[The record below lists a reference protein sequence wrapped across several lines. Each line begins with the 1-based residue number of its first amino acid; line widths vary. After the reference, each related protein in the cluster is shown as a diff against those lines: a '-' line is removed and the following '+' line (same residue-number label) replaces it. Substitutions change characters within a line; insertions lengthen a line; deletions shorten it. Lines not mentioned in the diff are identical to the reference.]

1 MPSKNAVQNQEW
13 LDRYKKKI
21 IIGIVSVMTLSI
33 IITMIYIA
41 CTMRSRLIDERAVQ
55 AEEIGIIIHSSL
67 NHLMEARDPGKMQD
81 TLVGIGK
88 ENPAIVGTFILDNKG
103 KVAYSSRQ
111 KDIGTTIDRFSDVS
125 CKGCHSGPVTVPHDK
140 TMTVTVDGTRV
151 IRHVHIIENQPS
163 CHRCHPAEVRING
176 KLVIDSSL
184 ESTDSLIRTIILII
198 LGSSLVCLAILIP
211 FLWQALSKGVNT
223 YIKEIRMKSAELL
236 ILYSIVDR
244 LSTTIEFEELKHII
258 IEIISEA
265 LGADEI
271 DMVLPNEYRELG
283 VIVWAKNKKDMQR
296 KKVEVASALHDII
309 YAWVEGRITD
319 HTIVN
324 DGQEIHMPVSKG
336 ENRLALFIIRRT
348 SGSFEPYQLTLVRG
362 MANHISV
369 AFENA
374 LLYRMAITD
383 ELTGLY
389 SSRHFKQAI
398 GKKYSLFH
406 EFGEKMTLLMI
417 DIDDFKRVNDTYGH
431 PAGDAI
437 LKEVGKCILSSIRE
451 PDLGFRYGGEE
462 FAVILPASDIPAGK
476 VVAER
481 MRALIEHYPFKVDQ
495 HVLKVTVSIGVAS
508 WPESAESI
516 KEIIAEADKA
526 LYEAK
531 HGGKNKVMV
540 REGNKK

>member
-1 MPSKNAVQNQEW
+1 MTPENAVQNHEW
-13 LDRYKKKI
+13 LDTYKKKI
-21 IIGIVSVMTLSI
+21 ILGIVSLMTLSI
-33 IITMIYIA
+33 AVTMIYIA
-41 CTMRSRLIDERAVQ
+41 CTMRSRLIEERGVQ
-55 AEEIGIIIHSSL
+55 AEELGTILHSSL
-67 NHLMEARDPGKMQD
+67 NHLMESRDPGKMQD
-81 TLVGIGK
+81 TLVVIGK
-88 ENPAIVGTFILDNKG
+88 ENPAMVKTFILDNKG
-103 KVAYSSRQ
+103 RVAYSSREQ
-111 KDIGTTIDRFSDVS
+111 DIGVTIDRFSDGS
-125 CKGCHSGPVTVPHDK
+125 CKGCHNGPVTVPHDT
-140 TMTVTVDGTRV
+140 TMTVTVDGKRV
-151 IRHVHIIENQPS
+151 LRHVHIIENRPS
-163 CHRCHPAEVRING
+163 CHRCHPAGDRING

-184 ESTDSLIRTIILII
+184 EPTDSLIRTVILII

-211 FLWQALSKGVNT
+211 FLWRTLSKGVNT
-223 YIKEIRMKSAELL
+223 YINEIRMKSAELL

-244 LSTTIEFEELKHII
+244 LSATIDIEELKKII

-283 VIVWAKNKKDMQR
+283 VIVWTKNKSALLR
-296 KKVEVASALHDII
+296 KKIEIASALHDII
-309 YAWVEGRITD
+309 YAWVEGRITE

-324 DGQEIHMPVSKG
+324 EGKEIHMPVSKG
-336 ENRLALFIIRRT
+336 GNRLALLIIRST
-348 SGSFEPYQLTLVRG
+348 SGVFEPYQLTLVRG

-374 LLYRMAITD
+374 MLYRMAITD

-389 SSRHFKQAI
+389 SNRYFRQAI

-417 DIDDFKRVNDTYGH
+417 DIDDFKKVNDTYGH

-462 FAVILPASDIPAGK
+462 FAVILPASDIPAGN

-481 MRALIEHYPFKVDQ
+481 MRALIEHYPFKIDQ
-495 HVLKVTVSIGVAS
+495 HVLKLTVSIGVAS
-508 WPESAESI
+508 WPASAENI
-516 KEIIAEADKA
+516 KDVISEADKA

-531 HGGKNKVMV
+531 HGGKNRVAMRV
-540 REGNKK
+540 REG

>member
-1 MPSKNAVQNQEW
+1 MTRKNAGRNQEW
-13 LDRYKKKI
+13 LDKYKKKI
-21 IIGIVSVMTLSI
+21 ILGIVSLMTLSI
-33 IITMIYIA
+33 VVTMIYIT
-41 CTMRSRLIDERAVQ
+41 CTMRSRLMKERGVQ
-55 AEEIGIIIHSSL
+55 AEELGIILHSSL

-81 TLVGIGK
+81 TLVVIGK
-88 ENPAIVGTFILDNKG
+88 ENPAIVRTFILDNRG
-103 KVAYSSRQ
+103 KVAYSSRER
-111 KDIGTTIDRFSDVS
+111 DIGATIDRFSDVS
-125 CKGCHSGPVTVPHDK
+125 CKGCHRGPVTVPHNK
-140 TMTVTVDGTRV
+140 TMIVTVDGKRV
-151 IRHVHIIENQPS
+151 LRHVHIIENQPS
-163 CHRCHPAEVRING
+163 CHRCHPAEARING

-184 ESTDSLIRTIILII
+184 EPMDSLIRTVILII
-198 LGSSLVCLAILIP
+198 LGSSLACLAILIP
-211 FLWQALSKGVNT
+211 FLWVTLSKGVNT
-223 YIKEIRMKSAELL
+223 YINEIRMRSAELL

-244 LSTTIEFEELKHII
+244 LSTTIDFEELKHII
-258 IEIISEA
+258 IEIISDA

-271 DMVLPNEYRELG
+271 DLVLPNEYRELG
-283 VIVWAKNKKDMQR
+283 VIVWTKDKSAMLR

-309 YAWVEGRITD
+309 YAWGEGRLTE

-324 DGQEIHMPVSKG
+324 EGKEIHMPVSKG
-336 ENRLALFIIRRT
+336 DNRLALLIIRST
-348 SGSFEPYQLTLVRG
+348 SGVFEPYQLTLVRG

-389 SSRHFKQAI
+389 SIRHFRQAI
-398 GKKYSLFH
+398 GKRYSHFQ
-406 EFGEKMTLLMI
+406 EFGEKMTLLMV
-417 DIDDFKRVNDTYGH
+417 DIDNFKKVNDTYGH

-462 FAVILPASDIPAGK
+462 FAVILPTSDIPAGK

-495 HVLKVTVSIGVAS
+495 HVLQVTVSIGVAS
-508 WPESAESI
+508 WPASAESI
-516 KEIIAEADKA
+516 KDIISEADKA

-531 HGGKNKVMV
+531 HSGKNQVVV
-540 REGNKK
+540 RAKA

>member
-1 MPSKNAVQNQEW
+1 MTGKTAAQNQEW

-21 IIGIVSVMTLSI
+21 ILGIVSVMTLSI
-33 IITMIYIA
+33 VVTMFYIT
-41 CTMRSRLIDERAVQ
+41 CTMRSRLIQERGVQ
-55 AEEIGIIIHSSL
+55 AEELGIVLHSSL
-67 NHLMEARDPGKMQD
+67 NYLMEARDPGKMQN
-81 TLVGIGK
+81 TLVVIGK
-88 ENPAIVGTFILDNKG
+88 ENPAIVKTFIIDTKG
-103 KVAYSSRQ
+103 KVAYSSRE
-111 KDIGTTIDRFSDVS
+111 KDIGATIDRFTDIS

-140 TMTVTVDGTRV
+140 TMTVTVDGKRV
-151 IRHVHIIENQPS
+151 LRHVHIIENQPS
-163 CHRCHPAEVRING
+163 CHRCHPADVRING

-184 ESTDSLIRTIILII
+184 EPTDSLIRTVILII
-198 LGSSLVCLAILIP
+198 LGSSLACLAVLIP
-211 FLWQALSKGVNT
+211 FLWWALSRGVNT
-223 YIKEIRMKSAELL
+223 YIDEIRTKSAELL

-244 LSTTIEFEELKHII
+244 LSATIDFEELKQII

-283 VIVWAKNKKDMQR
+283 VIVWAKDKSAMQR

-309 YAWVEGRITD
+309 YAWGEGRITE
-319 HTIVN
+319 HVIVN
-324 DGQEIHMPVSKG
+324 EGKEIHMPVSKG
-336 ENRLALFIIRRT
+336 DNRLALIIIRST
-348 SGSFEPYQLTLVRG
+348 SGVFEPYQLALVRG

-389 SSRHFKQAI
+389 SIRHFRQAI
-398 GKKYSLFH
+398 GKRYSLFH

-417 DIDDFKRVNDTYGH
+417 DIDNFKKINDSYGH

-437 LKEVGKCILSSIRE
+437 LREVSKCILSSIRE

-481 MRALIEHYPFKVDQ
+481 MRSLIEHYPFKVDQ

-508 WPESAESI
+508 WPASAESI
-516 KEIIAEADKA
+516 KELIAEADKA

-531 HGGKNKVMV
+531 HGGKNQIVV
-540 REGNKK
+540 RAR

>member
-1 MPSKNAVQNQEW
+1 MTGKTAAQNQEW

-21 IIGIVSVMTLSI
+21 ILGIVSVMTLSI
-33 IITMIYIA
+33 VVTMFYIT
-41 CTMRSRLIDERAVQ
+41 CTMRSRLIQERGVQ
-55 AEEIGIIIHSSL
+55 AEELGIVLHSSL
-67 NHLMEARDPGKMQD
+67 NYLMEARDPGKMQN
-81 TLVGIGK
+81 TLVVIGK
-88 ENPAIVGTFILDNKG
+88 ENPAIVKTFIIDTKG
-103 KVAYSSRQ
+103 KVAYSSRE
-111 KDIGTTIDRFSDVS
+111 KDIGATIDRFTDIS

-140 TMTVTVDGTRV
+140 TMTVTVDGKRV
-151 IRHVHIIENQPS
+151 LRHVHIIENQPS
-163 CHRCHPAEVRING
+163 CHRCHPADVRING

-184 ESTDSLIRTIILII
+184 EPTDSLIRTVILII
-198 LGSSLVCLAILIP
+198 LGSSLACLAVLIP
-211 FLWQALSKGVNT
+211 FLWWALSRGVNT
-223 YIKEIRMKSAELL
+223 YIDEIRTKSAELL

-244 LSTTIEFEELKHII
+244 LSATIDFEELKQII

-283 VIVWAKNKKDMQR
+283 VIVWAKDKSAMQR

-309 YAWVEGRITD
+309 YAWGEGRITE
-319 HTIVN
+319 HVIVN
-324 DGQEIHMPVSKG
+324 EGKEIHMPVSKG
-336 ENRLALFIIRRT
+336 DNRLALIIIRST
-348 SGSFEPYQLTLVRG
+348 SGVFEPYQLALVRG

-389 SSRHFKQAI
+389 SIRHFRQAI
-398 GKKYSLFH
+398 GKRYSLFH

-417 DIDDFKRVNDTYGH
+417 DIDNFKKINDSYGH

-437 LKEVGKCILSSIRE
+437 LREVSKCILSSIRE

-481 MRALIEHYPFKVDQ
+481 MRSLIEHYPFKVDQ

-508 WPESAESI
+508 WPASAESI
-516 KEIIAEADKA
+516 KELIAEADKA

-531 HGGKNKVMV
+531 HGGKNQIVV
-540 REGNKK
+540 RASKG

>member
-1 MPSKNAVQNQEW
+1 MTREKTVQNQEW

-21 IIGIVSVMTLSI
+21 ILSVVSLMTLSI
-33 IITMIYIA
+33 VVTMIYIT
-41 CTMRSRLIDERAVQ
+41 CTMRSRLIEERGVQ
-55 AEEIGIIIHSSL
+55 AEELGTILHSSL
-67 NHLMEARDPGKMQD
+67 NHLMEARDPGKMQN
-81 TLVGIGK
+81 TLVAIGK
-88 ENPAIVGTFILDNKG
+88 ENPAIVKAFIIDTRG
-103 KVAYSSRQ
+103 KVAYSSRE
-111 KDIGTTIDRFSDVS
+111 KDIGAVIDRFSDIS
-125 CKGCHSGPVTVPHDK
+125 CKGCHSGPVAAPHDK
-140 TMTVTVDGTRV
+140 TMTVTVDGKRV
-151 IRHVHIIENQPS
+151 LRHVHIIENQPA
-163 CHRCHPAEVRING
+163 CHRCHPAGTRING

-184 ESTDSLIRTIILII
+184 EPTDALVRAVILII
-198 LGSSLVCLAILIP
+198 LGSSLACLAILIP
-211 FLWQALSKGVNT
+211 FLWRTLSKGVNT
-223 YIKEIRMKSAELL
+223 YINEIRMRSAELL

-244 LSTTIEFEELKHII
+244 LSATIDFEELKHII

-283 VIVWAKNKKDMQR
+283 VIVWTKDKGAMLR

-309 YAWVEGRITD
+309 YAWGEGRITE

-336 ENRLALFIIRRT
+336 DNRLALIIIRSA
-348 SGSFEPYQLTLVRG
+348 SGVFEPYQLTLVRG

-389 SSRHFKQAI
+389 SIRHFRQAI
-398 GKKYSLFH
+398 GKRHSLFQGY
-406 EFGEKMTLLMI
+406 GEKMTLLMI
-417 DIDDFKRVNDTYGH
+417 DIDNFKKINDTYGH

-437 LKEVGKCILSSIRE
+437 LKEVGKCILSSIRD

-481 MRALIEHYPFKVDQ
+481 MRALIEHYPFKIDQ

-508 WPESAESI
+508 WPASAENI
-516 KEIIAEADKA
+516 KELISEADKA

-531 HGGKNKVMV
+531 HEGKNRIAVRV
-540 REGNKK
+540 REG

>member
-1 MPSKNAVQNQEW
+1 MTARNAVQDHEW

-21 IIGIVSVMTLSI
+21 IVGTVSLMTLSI
-33 IITMIYIA
+33 AVTMIYIS
-41 CTMRSRLIDERAVQ
+41 CTMRSRLLAERAVQ
-55 AEEIGIIIHSSL
+55 AEELGIVLHASL
-67 NHLMEARDPGKMQD
+67 NHLMETRDPGKMQD
-81 TLVGIGK
+81 TLVVIGK
-88 ENPAIVGTFILDNKG
+88 ENPAIVRTFILDNGG
-103 KVAYSSRQ
+103 KVAYSSRE
-111 KDIGTTIDRFSDVS
+111 KDLGSTIDRFSDVS
-125 CKGCHSGPVTVPHDK
+125 CKGCHSGPVIAPHDR
-140 TMTVTVDGTRV
+140 TMTVSVDGKRV
-151 IRHVHIIENQPS
+151 LRHVHIIENQPS

-184 ESTDSLIRTIILII
+184 EPTDSLIRTVILII
-198 LGSSLVCLAILIP
+198 LGSSLACLAVLIP
-211 FLWQALSKGVNT
+211 FLWWGLSRGVNT
-223 YIKEIRMKSAELL
+223 YINEIRMKSAELL

-244 LSTTIEFEELKHII
+244 LSATIDIEELKHII

-271 DMVLPNEYRELG
+271 DMILPNEYRELG
-283 VIVWAKNKKDMQR
+283 AIVWTKNKGAMLR

-309 YAWVEGRITD
+309 YAWGEGRITEPA
-319 HTIVN
+319 IVN
-324 DGQEIHMPVSKG
+324 EGKEIHMPVSKG
-336 ENRLALFIIRRT
+336 NDRLALLIIRSV
-348 SGSFEPYQLTLVRG
+348 SGMFEPYQLTLVRG

-389 SSRHFKQAI
+389 SSRHFRQAI

-406 EFGEKMTLLMI
+406 EFGEKMSLLMI
-417 DIDDFKRVNDTYGH
+417 DIDNFKKVNDTYGH

-437 LKEVGKCILSSIRE
+437 LKEVAKCILSSIRE
-451 PDLGFRYGGEE
+451 PDLAFRYGGEE
-462 FAVILPASDIPAGK
+462 FAVLLPASDVSAGK

-481 MRALIEHYPFKVDQ
+481 MRFLIEHCPFKIDQ
-495 HVLKVTVSIGVAS
+495 HVLQMTVSIGVAS
-508 WPESAESI
+508 WPASAESI

-531 HGGKNKVMV
+531 RGGKNNVVVRV
-540 REGNKK
+540 REG

>member
-1 MPSKNAVQNQEW
+1 MTGKNAVKNQEW
-13 LDRYKKKI
+13 LDAYKKKI
-21 IIGIVSVMTLSI
+21 ILGIVSLMTLSI
-33 IITMIYIA
+33 VATMIYIS
-41 CTMRSRLIDERAVQ
+41 CTMRSRLLEERGVQ
-55 AEEIGIIIHSSL
+55 AEELGTILHSSL

-81 TLVGIGK
+81 TLVVIGK
-88 ENPAIVGTFILDNKG
+88 ENPAIIRTFIIDNRG
-103 KVAYSSRQ
+103 KVAYSSHE
-111 KDIGTTIDRFSDVS
+111 KEIGATIDRFSDVS
-125 CKGCHSGPVTVPHDK
+125 CTGCHSGPVTAPHDK
-140 TMTVTVDGTRV
+140 NMTVTVDGKRV
-151 IRHVHIIENQPS
+151 LRHVHIIENQPA
-163 CHRCHPAEVRING
+163 CHRCHPAGTRING

-184 ESTDSLIRTIILII
+184 EPADSLVRAVILII
-198 LGSSLVCLAILIP
+198 LGSSLACLAILIP
-211 FLWQALSKGVNT
+211 FLWRTLSKGVNT
-223 YIKEIRMKSAELL
+223 YINEIRMRSAELL

-244 LSTTIEFEELKHII
+244 LSATIDFEELKHII

-283 VIVWAKNKKDMQR
+283 VIVWTKDRGAMLR
-296 KKVEVASALHDII
+296 KKVEVASALHDIV
-309 YAWVEGRITD
+309 YAWGEGRITE

-324 DGQEIHMPVSKG
+324 EGQEIHMPVSKG
-336 ENRLALFIIRRT
+336 DNRLALIIIRGT
-348 SGSFEPYQLTLVRG
+348 SGVFEPYQLTLVRG

-389 SSRHFKQAI
+389 SIRHFRQAV
-398 GKKYSLFH
+398 GKRYSLFQ
-406 EFGEKMTLLMI
+406 EYGEKMTLLMI
-417 DIDDFKRVNDTYGH
+417 DIDNFKKINDTYGH

-437 LKEVGKCILSSIRE
+437 LKEVGKCILSSIRD

-481 MRALIEHYPFKVDQ
+481 MRALIEHYPFKIDQ
-495 HVLKVTVSIGVAS
+495 HVLQVTVSIGVAS
-508 WPESAESI
+508 WPASAESI
-516 KEIIAEADKA
+516 KELISEADKA

-531 HGGKNKVMV
+531 HEGKNRVTVRV
-540 REGNKK
+540 REG